1 MIDIRQGRDAEHP
14 LSAATGRQE
23 AEMPTEVVM
32 PEIGET
38 VVTGTIVTWL
48 KEVGDEVG
56 VDEPLVEVATDKA
69 NVEIPAPAAGILRK
83 ILAEEGDEVEVGAL
97 LAIITAPGEEL
108 EKRPP
113 EKVPAPA
120 ERGKPPPPVVGWAA
134 GAACVSAWM
143 LPNLASV
150 YYYTKNPCSQV

>member
-1 MIDIRQGRDAEHP
+1 
-14 LSAATGRQE
+14 
-23 AEMPTEVVM
+23 MPTEVVM

-83 ILAEEGDEVEVGAL
+83 ILAEEGDLRVLVDETYGMGRVIGYN
-97 LAIITAPGEEL
+97 T
-108 EKRPP
+108 
-113 EKVPAPA
+113 
-120 ERGKPPPPVVGWAA
+120 
-134 GAACVSAWM
+134 VSSY
-143 LPNLASV
+143 L
-150 YYYTKNPCSQV
+150 